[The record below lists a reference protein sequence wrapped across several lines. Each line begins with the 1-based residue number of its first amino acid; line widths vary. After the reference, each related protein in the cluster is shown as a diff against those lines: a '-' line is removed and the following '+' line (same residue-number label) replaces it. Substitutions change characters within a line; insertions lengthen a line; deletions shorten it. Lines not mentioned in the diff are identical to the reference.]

1 MTLQAVQETDVQPR
15 PRFSPALKLAAGLT
29 AAACTWLA
37 WTDDE
42 ASPAKVQRDE
52 NRAANQTARPNAV
65 ARPSAQGIAAST
77 APKSTAPKS
86 SANESSANES
96 NSNDWPNALT
106 LAARSA
112 WPALTASG
120 RAAWATTATQD
131 TAKKLPLI
139 NPKARPIEP
148 EPARVPAFP
157 YTLIGRLDD
166 GEAQALLSGPSRS
179 FGVKAGE
186 VIDAVWRVDAVQP
199 QGLLL
204 TWLPGSLK
212 KTVAFTAS

>member
-1 MTLQAVQETDVQPR
+1 MTLQAIQETDAQPR
-15 PRFSPALKLAAGLT
+15 PRFSPALKLVAGLT
-29 AAACTWLA
+29 VAACAWLA

-42 ASPAKVQRDE
+42 ASPAKAQRDE
-52 NRAANQTARPNAV
+52 NRAVNPAARPNAA
-65 ARPSAQGIAAST
+65 ARPSTQSTSAST
-77 APKSTAPKS
+77 ASTATQSSAKGS
-86 SANESSANES
+86 SANESSSNE
-96 NSNDWPNALT
+96 WPDALT
-106 LAARSA
+106 RAARSA

-120 RAAWATTATQD
+120 RAAWTTAATQD
-131 TAKKLPLI
+131 TAKKPPVM
-139 NPKARPIEP
+139 NTKSPITAL
-148 EPARVPAFP
+148 EPAQVPAFP

-166 GEAQALLSGPSRS
+166 GEAQALLAGPSRS

-186 VIDAVWRVDAVQP
+186 VIDAVWRVDAVQT